1 MNYPLTQH
9 DESSTARPVPDE
21 IPLLRAELT
30 HWQAYLPVDLWQ
42 QLQKSCP
49 APQRNLLSKC
59 LSHLTSLL
67 EATTSHLPASLVK
80 QVKRNPVPGQADGQ
94 FVEGTLLFA
103 DISGFTAMSER
114 LSRTGR
120 EGAEEVTAVV
130 NRYFEVMLDI
140 LRQHD
145 GQLIRFGGDAL
156 LGLFEERPFF
166 PKIHFSDYA
175 DMPQFSDSA
184 TRAVQAAMIMQAAMS
199 QFTHTETSQGTFPLR
214 MSVGLHKGRFFTAQL
229 GNRENMEF
237 ALFGKDVNAA
247 AAAESIANAGQVV
260 LNQATLDAINPD
272 ILCHAT
278 PISEQPSYFIV
289 NNIAQPNN
297 RPMPTFMNTHYPLPP
312 TLPVLRRTVRLLDVF
327 TPFLPAGLLPRLN
340 SDPNAPSLKGEP
352 RLVASLFVNI
362 DGLGEIADRLGVGNE
377 EEIVTAVNHYF
388 VCMSQAL
395 ERYGGVINKIDLYD
409 HGDKLLVTFGAP
421 VAHEDDPE
429 RAVRAALA
437 MQEALSEINETLPE
451 QVGLSDLFLRQRIGI
466 SFGSV
471 YAGYVGA
478 SWRHE
483 YTVMGDEVNLAAR
496 LMSAAESNQIVVC
509 QNVWRKA
516 HAMAEL
522 TLRGNVNLKGK
533 SKPVSIY
540 EVVELKAVHEQ
551 TRGLQGMQSV
561 LVGRDAE
568 QVQLQAVFEKLS
580 DAQGHVVVI
589 NGEAG
594 AGKTRLVHDVL
605 PKGQRLF
612 GVRCLSYTE
621 SVSYRPFQ
629 DLMRQLVNLTVEEDD
644 EVALPLLKAALGKWL
659 PLDEADAHLP
669 YIANF
674 LNVPLGSELHE
685 KIRYLDGEAL
695 QQRTFVGLQ
704 RLLQAQAQ
712 AAPLVLLLDDIQWM
726 DHASL
731 DLLDYLLPL
740 VQHVPVVWLLLFR
753 PMPGQGCRPIC
764 DQAAQ
769 TFSDC
774 YTELKLPGLSRDES
788 RQLLFNLVEEEA
800 WPLGAAD
807 LVLDRAEGNP
817 LFLEEVLRSLINDGL
832 LVQVKNGRWQFSNQV
847 TTITVPDTLE
857 GVLLARLDRLEELC
871 RWTVQVAAVVGRSFP
886 VDVLSNVLD
895 GDGKRPFQSHL
906 TQLQQVEII
915 REMQRHPELVYSFMH
930 TLMQEVSY
938 SSLSAGSRREYHRLI
953 AAYLEDGR
961 SAGWGNVES
970 LPPLIAHHAFAGQD
984 WPRAMTYQMLTGQQ
998 AQQLFANYE
1007 AVDHFE
1013 RALHSAAQLPDTFQ
1027 ERLSIHLAL
1036 SQLFISTGQYD
1047 EANGHL
1053 TQAEELAQLQ
1063 QNVAA
1068 KTAVCRWQVRLH
1080 ELRGEY
1086 DEAFA
1091 WIEKGMANESQTETA
1106 DTAQILL
1113 LAGLINIRQ
1122 GNYDDAIKQCL
1133 TVLNIAEKLGEVTVL
1148 ARAYNLLGITYL
1160 RSDSTAAIDNFG
1172 KAFELY
1178 EQAGDLQGQAT
1189 SHNLIANA
1197 CFNLGRWQEADH
1209 HYRQAQ
1215 RMFAQIG
1222 DVYNQAIADNNLGGI
1237 ARNRGQLD
1245 DAFHFYQE
1253 GLRLAEQIGGSA
1265 WMVGVF
1271 HMNLG
1276 ATYDRQGDVAAA
1288 KRHLQSSKYHFEQ
1301 AQSRDFLPEM
1311 MRHWAEVALHA
1322 GEVGEA
1328 QLLAKDALALAREL
1342 NMPGEIGCSLCVLG
1356 RVALAQKKFAEA
1368 RKLLAE
1374 GVNVLADVAEEYELA
1389 RARYWLASLLIKM
1402 DNKQGAQALLSA
1414 ARTVF
1419 ERLEAVVDGSA
1430 VSELQ
1435 RELVESSG
1443 GH

>member
-1 MNYPLTQH
+1 MNYPLTQY
-9 DESSTARPVPDE
+9 DESRLDRPAPDE
-21 IPLLRAELT
+21 IPLSRAELT
-30 HWQAYLPVDLWQ
+30 LWQAYLPADLWQ
-42 QLQKSCP
+42 QLRETFH
-49 APQRNLLSKC
+49 APSRELLAGC
-59 LSHLTSLL
+59 LAHLTSLL
-67 EATTSHLPASLVK
+67 EATTSHLPGSLVK
-80 QVKRNPVPGQADGQ
+80 QVKRNPIPGQADGQ

-114 LSRTGR
+114 LSQTGR

-166 PKIHFSDYA
+166 PTTLFPDFA
-175 DMPQFSDSA
+175 ETQFSDSA
-184 TRAVQAAMIMQAAMS
+184 TRAVQAAMIMQDAMS

-214 MSVGLHKGRFFTAQL
+214 MSVGVHKGRFFTAQL
-229 GNRENMEF
+229 GTPANMEF

-247 AAAESIANAGQVV
+247 AAAESIADAGQVV
-260 LNQATLDAINPD
+260 LDQTTLDAINPD
-272 ILCHAT
+272 IWCHAT
-278 PISEQPSYFIV
+278 PIPERPSFFIV
-289 NNIAQPNN
+289 HSIVQPYD
-297 RPMPTFMNTHYPLPP
+297 RPLPTFMDTHYPLPP

-362 DGLGEIADRLGVGNE
+362 DGLGEIADRLGPGNE
-377 EEIVTAVNHYF
+377 ASIVTAVNHYF
-388 VCMSQAL
+388 VRMSHAL
-395 ERYGGVINKIDLYD
+395 QRYGGVINKIDLYD

-429 RAVRAALA
+429 RAVQAALA

-451 QVGLSDLFLRQRIGI
+451 QVGLPDLFLRQRIGI

-496 LMSAAESNQIVVC
+496 LMSVAESNQIVVS

-516 HAMAEL
+516 NTVAEL

-533 SKPVSIY
+533 SKPVPIY
-540 EVVELKAVHEQ
+540 EVNELKTIHEQ
-551 TRGLQGMQSV
+551 TRGLQGMQSP
-561 LVGRDAE
+561 LVGRDVE
-568 QVQLQAVFEKLS
+568 QARLQAVFDELS
-580 DAQGHVVVI
+580 AAQGHIVVI

-594 AGKTRLVHDVL
+594 LGKTRLVKDVL
-605 PKGQRLF
+605 PRHQRSF

-659 PLDEADAHLP
+659 PFDEANAHLP

-674 LNVPLGSELHE
+674 LNVPLAPALQE
-685 KIRYLDGEAL
+685 KTKYLDGEAL

-731 DLLDYLLPL
+731 DLLAYLLPL
-740 VQHVPVVWLLLFR
+740 VQQVPIVWLLIFR
-753 PMPGQGCRPIC
+753 PMPDQGCRPIC

-769 TFSDC
+769 TFAGRF
-774 YTELKLPGLSRDES
+774 TELKLSGLSRDES
-788 RQLLFNLVEEEA
+788 RQLLFNLVQADA
-800 WPLGAAD
+800 WPVGAAD
-807 LVLDRAEGNP
+807 MVLDRAEGNP

-832 LVQVKNGRWQFSNQV
+832 LVQAGNGRWQFSDQV
-847 TTITVPDTLE
+847 TTILVPDTLE
-857 GVLLARLDRLEELC
+857 GVLLARLDQLEELC

-895 GDGKRPFQSHL
+895 GEGKRPFHTHL

-915 REMQRHPELVYSFMH
+915 REMQRHPEMVYAFMH

-961 SAGWGNVES
+961 SAGWGSVES

-984 WPRAMTYQMLTGQQ
+984 WARAMKYQMVAGQQ
-998 AQQLFANYE
+998 AQQLFANNE
-1007 AVDHFE
+1007 AIDHFE
-1013 RALHSAAQLPDTFQ
+1013 RALHSAAQMPDTFR

-1036 SQLFISTGQYD
+1036 SQLFISAGQYE
-1047 EANGHL
+1047 EAHGHL
-1053 TQAEELAQLQ
+1053 MQAAELARLQ

-1068 KTAVCRWQVRLH
+1068 ETAVCRWQVRLH

-1086 DEAFA
+1086 DEAYA
-1091 WIEKGMANESQTETA
+1091 WIEKGIANESQAETA
-1106 DTAQILL
+1106 EYAQILL

-1122 GNYDDAIKQCL
+1122 GNYDDAINQCL

-1160 RSDSTAAIDNFG
+1160 RSDSSTAIDNFG
-1172 KAFELY
+1172 KAFALY

-1215 RMFAQIG
+1215 HMFAQIG

-1245 DAFHFYQE
+1245 EAFHFYQE
-1253 GLRLAEQIGGSA
+1253 GLRLAQQIGGSA

-1276 ATYDRQGDVAAA
+1276 ATYDRQGDVDVA

-1311 MRHWAEVALHA
+1311 TRHWAEVALHA
-1322 GEVGEA
+1322 DEVGEA
-1328 QLLAKDALALAREL
+1328 QLLAADALVLAREM
-1342 NMPGEIGCSLCVLG
+1342 NMPVEIGCSLCVLG
-1356 RVALAQKKFAEA
+1356 RVALAQHQFAEA

-1389 RARYWLASLLIKM
+1389 RARYWLADLLIEM
-1402 DNKQGAQALLSA
+1402 GNKQGARALLTA
-1414 ARTVF
+1414 ARAVF
-1419 ERLEAVVDGSA
+1419 ERLEAVADETA
-1430 VSELQ
+1430 VSELLQ
-1435 RELVESSG
+1435 KLVK
-1443 GH
+1443 

>member
-1 MNYPLTQH
+1 MSFPRIQH
-9 DESSTARPVPDE
+9 DPSSSVQSVPDE
-21 IPLLRAELT
+21 IPLSRGELT
-30 HWQAYLPVDLWQ
+30 HWQVYLPQNLWQ
-42 QLQKSCP
+42 QLQD
-49 APQRNLLSKC
+49 APLAPPRDLLLSC
-59 LSHLTSLL
+59 LTHLTTLL
-67 EATTSHLPASLVK
+67 EATTSHLPGSLVK
-80 QVKRNPVPGQADGQ
+80 QVKRNPIPGQADGQ
-94 FVEGTLLFA
+94 FVDGTLLFA

-166 PKIHFSDYA
+166 PTSNITDFDPPPFSE
-175 DMPQFSDSA
+175 SA
-184 TRAVQAAMIMQAAMS
+184 TRAVQAAMIMQEAMS
-199 QFTHTETSQGTFPLR
+199 QFAHTETSQGTFPLR
-214 MSVGLHKGRFFTAQL
+214 MSVGVHKGRFFTAQL
-229 GNRENMEF
+229 GHRENMEF
-237 ALFGKDVNAA
+237 ALFGKDVNLA

-260 LNQATLDAINPD
+260 LDQDTFDAINPE
-272 ILCHAT
+272 IWCHAT
-278 PISEQPSYFIV
+278 PVADEPTYFMVQSIG
-289 NNIAQPNN
+289 QPNN
-297 RPMPTFMNTHYPLPP
+297 RPTPTFMDTHYPLPP
-312 TLPVLRRTVRLLDVF
+312 TLPVLRRTIRLLDVF

-362 DGLGEIADRLGVGNE
+362 DGLGEIADRLGTGNE
-377 EEIVTAVNHYF
+377 DVIVTAVNHYF
-388 VCMSQAL
+388 IRMSQAL

-451 QVGLSDLFLRQRIGI
+451 QVGLPDIFLRQRIGI
-466 SFGSV
+466 SYGSV

-483 YTVMGDEVNLAAR
+483 YTVMGDKVNLAAR

-509 QNVWRKA
+509 ENVWRKA
-516 HAMAEL
+516 NAMAEL
-522 TLRGNVNLKGK
+522 SLRGNVNLKGK
-533 SKPVSIY
+533 SKPVPIY
-540 EVVELKAVHEQ
+540 EVVELKPVQEQ
-551 TRGLQGMQSV
+551 TRGLQGMQSP
-561 LVGRDAE
+561 LVGRDTE
-568 QVQLQAVFEKLS
+568 LKQLQIIFDELA
-580 DAQGHVVVI
+580 AGQGHVAVI

-594 AGKTRLVHDVL
+594 SGKTRLVKDVI
-605 PKGQRLF
+605 PDDQRSF
-612 GVRCLSYTE
+612 GVRCMSYTE

-629 DLMRQLVNLTVEEDD
+629 DLVRQLVNLTVEEDD
-644 EVALPLLKAALGKWL
+644 EVALPLLKASLGKWL
-659 PLDEADAHLP
+659 PLDEANAHLP

-674 LNVPLGSELHE
+674 LNVPLRSDLQE

-740 VQHVPVVWLLLFR
+740 VETVPIVWLLLFR
-753 PMPGQGCRPIC
+753 PMPNQGCRPIC

-769 TFSDC
+769 SLAEK
-774 YTELKLPGLSRDES
+774 YTELKLPELSRRQS
-788 RQLLFNLVEEEA
+788 RQLLFNLVEADA
-800 WPLGAAD
+800 WPGGAAD
-807 LVLDRAEGNP
+807 LVLNRAEGNP
-817 LFLEEVLRSLINDGL
+817 LYLEEVLRSLINDGL
-832 LVQVKNGRWQFSNQV
+832 LVQTKHDSWQFSDQV
-847 TTITVPDTLE
+847 TTITLPDTLE

-871 RWTVQVAAVVGRSFP
+871 RWTVQVASVVGRSFP
-886 VDVLSNVLD
+886 VDVLANVLD
-895 GDGKRPFQSHL
+895 GEGKRPFSTHL

-915 REMQRHPELVYSFMH
+915 REMQRHPELVYVFMH

-953 AAYLEDGR
+953 AAYLENGR

-984 WPRAMTYQMLTGQQ
+984 WPRAMKYQMLAGEQ

-1013 RALHSAAQLPDTFQ
+1013 RALHSAAQLTNTFD

-1053 TQAEELAQLQ
+1053 VQAMSLAESQHNL
-1063 QNVAA
+1063 VA

-1080 ELRGEY
+1080 ELKGEY
-1086 DEAFA
+1086 DKAFT
-1091 WIEKGMANESQTETA
+1091 WIEKGMANQSQAETA
-1106 DTAQILL
+1106 DYAQILL

-1122 GNYDDAIKQCL
+1122 GNYDDAINQCL

-1160 RSDSTAAIDNFG
+1160 RSDSTTAIDNFG

-1178 EQAGDLQGQAT
+1178 AQAGDLQGQAT

-1245 DAFHFYQE
+1245 DAFHFYEE
-1253 GLRLAEQIGGSA
+1253 GLRLAKQIGGSA

-1276 ATYDRQGDVAAA
+1276 ATYARQGDVTAA
-1288 KRHLQSSKYHFEQ
+1288 KAHLQSSQYHFEQ
-1301 AQSRDFLPEM
+1301 AQSRDFLSEM
-1311 MRHWAEVALHA
+1311 TRHWAEVALRA
-1322 GEVGEA
+1322 GDISEA
-1328 QLLAKDALALAREL
+1328 KLLAKDALTLAQEMT
-1342 NMPGEIGCSLCVLG
+1342 MPGEIGCALCVLG
-1356 RVALAQKKFAEA
+1356 RIAMSQQRFFEA
-1368 RKLLAE
+1368 RRLLTE
-1374 GVNVLADVAEEYELA
+1374 SVEKLADVADEYELA
-1389 RARYWLASLLIKM
+1389 RARYWLARLLV
-1402 DNKQGAQALLSA
+1402 DTGNPHEAGTLLDA
-1414 ARTVF
+1414 AMAVF
-1419 ERLEAVVDGSA
+1419 KRLEAVMDETA
-1430 VSELQ
+1430 VSKLQ
-1435 RELVESSG
+1435 VKINN
-1443 GH
+1443 